1 MGIQIL
7 NKDVSILSNVM
18 GKPKANVGN
27 IFGTTGWAG
36 GGDVTPN
43 PTPNWADIYYS
54 AASAPYVA
62 VQQIQGITS
71 TINLEVSRSVSG
83 FTMYYKI
90 DNSAPDWTNGGQTFG
105 QGFSSWTQI
114 TSFPVVINVSNNQY
128 VSFGCNYPGFSV
140 DIAFTSTITVKNNS
154 DNAITLDTFIATLE
168 GSE

>member
-7 NKDVSILSNVM
+7 NKDVSIISSVM
-18 GKPKANVGN
+18 GKLKANIGN

-43 PTPNWADIYYS
+43 PTPNWANIYYS
-54 AASAPYVA
+54 NASSPVVA

-71 TINLEVSRSVSG
+71 TINLEVSRSSGG

-90 DNSAPDWTNGGQTFG
+90 DNSAPAWQNGYGLNPPTFT
-105 QGFSSWTQI
+105 SWTQI

-128 VSFGCNYPGFSV
+128 VSFGCSGDFV
-140 DIAFTSTITVKNNS
+140 DTTATVTVKNNS
-154 DNAITLDTFIATLE
+154 DSAITLNTFTATLFFE
-168 GSE
+168 E